1 MGPMNVA
8 QRLIRLSRDE
18 VEYLRQASFLPS
30 YLVEIV
36 RSAES
41 ASERSF
47 FLRVSRDAADGFRS
61 AFTDRL
67 AKVGFGVDYEL
78 TDEGRLLEDLID
90 RFYVGDKP

>member
-1 MGPMNVA
+1 MNVA
-8 QRLIRLSRDE
+8 RRLIRLSRDE

-30 YLVEIV
+30 YLEEIV
-36 RSAES
+36 RSAEP

-47 FLRVSRDAADGFRS
+47 FLRVSRDAAEGFRS

-90 RFYVGDKP
+90 RFYVADKT